1 VSSTHGLKTRREP
14 RIGRPIKEARKGRRY
29 QIGVIVTGDV
39 KAIVARR
46 AKKSGRTIS
55 REVEMMIE
63 RLLQYEQAFDQMKTS
78 IEELRRNGVDSEFR
92 RQGYMSVATA
102 HGNIWFP
109 PGLPPEKFF
118 VNWKPLI

>member
-1 VSSTHGLKTRREP
+1 VSSAREP
-14 RIGRPIKEARKGRRY
+14 KTGRESRIGRPIKEAHKGKRY

-39 KAIVARR
+39 KAIVAKR
-46 AKKSGRTIS
+46 AKASGRTIS

-63 RLLQYEQAFDQMKTS
+63 RLLQYEQGFDQMKTNL
-78 IEELRRNGVDSEFR
+78 EELRRITVDGEFR
-92 RQGYMSVATA
+92 RQGYLPVATE

-118 VNWKPLI
+118 VNWKPL